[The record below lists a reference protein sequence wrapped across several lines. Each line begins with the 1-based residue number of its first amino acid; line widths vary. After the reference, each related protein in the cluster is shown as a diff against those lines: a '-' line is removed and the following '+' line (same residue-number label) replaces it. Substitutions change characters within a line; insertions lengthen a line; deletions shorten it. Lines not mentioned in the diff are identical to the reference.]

1 MDCGL
6 QILTAT
12 CVPLLPQILYKMC
25 DTQQCDLFI
34 VTSVYYI
41 PIGAPSVKQNQNTPD
56 PLSAII
62 ISLVILYVLSSTLF
76 CFIGSICGWVGHKHK
91 ASKSINN
98 SQPAPLY
105 EDVQPSFQGLAE
117 DQKREFK
124 TGGECC
130 IRSSTIDK
138 VVIIIIVKTVM
149 TCTLL

>member
-1 MDCGL
+1 MLKNFFQVMLTQPSVIPMDCGL

-91 ASKSINN
+91 ASKSIND
-98 SQPAPLY
+98 SQ
-105 EDVQPSFQGLAE
+105 
-117 DQKREFK
+117 
-124 TGGECC
+124 
-130 IRSSTIDK
+130 STPIL
-138 VVIIIIVKTVM
+138 VTM
-149 TCTLL
+149 SMCNHHSHA